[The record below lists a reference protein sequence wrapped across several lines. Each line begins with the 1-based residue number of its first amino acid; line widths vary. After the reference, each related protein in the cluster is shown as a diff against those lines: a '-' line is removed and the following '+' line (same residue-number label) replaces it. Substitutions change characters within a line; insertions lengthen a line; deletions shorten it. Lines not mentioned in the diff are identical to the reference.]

1 MTTETNTTVTAITP
15 VSEETKS
22 LVEQKMPNET
32 DAIKQ
37 KMGEL
42 VDLIKGQA
50 EAELRSAEGITR
62 EAYIKAMNEAKATL
76 NKTQAFF
83 QDQEKA
89 VDKSIHELGDA
100 ANRKWEGFVADL
112 KQMGDRV
119 DRAVNAAWKELSES
133 NTQS

>member
-1 MTTETNTTVTAITP
+1 MTTETNTTVATITP

-42 VDLIKGQA
+42 VDLIKQRA
-50 EAELRSAEGITR
+50 EAELRSAEGLTR

-76 NKTQAFF
+76 NKTQTFF

-89 VDKSIHELGDA
+89 VDQSIHEFGDE
-100 ANRKWEGFVADL
+100 ANRKWDGFVSDM

-133 NTQS
+133 GSQS